1 MRKTERFLLLGVWM
15 FVALIS
21 LSLTPLL
28 QHRMEAER
36 VPNGLSE
43 AYREFAVGY
52 DRDRIDA
59 QSILFPDLVM
69 KLQAREKPF
78 ALLRQKTSNCYSCV
92 LWNRDLALK
101 LLRGRSFSQQD
112 MERGANV
119 ALVSQKMESK
129 IVAQDG
135 VSSIELDGLVFEVI
149 GVFAAEEN
157 QVNPQPD
164 FILNGLSAHEM
175 LRMPYVDGIYCLDTD
190 EAQAA
195 LTELDAWCG
204 VTARKTAYQKTNE
217 EQWKDA
223 ASVTLLSVKLSAI
236 LSAFCVLAFC
246 VVVIL
251 WVRNL
256 RKELHVRRLC
266 GASRRRVDC
275 WLSGKYI
282 SAVMIGTLAALPL
295 VSLFRLD
302 WRAEC
307 MVLGASLL
315 IYGLVGLAAILLVNM
330 TEME

>member
-119 ALVSQKMESK
+119 ALVSQKMESWT
-129 IVAQDG
+129 V
-135 VSSIELDGLVFEVI
+135 LF
-149 GVFAAEEN
+149 
-157 QVNPQPD
+157 
-164 FILNGLSAHEM
+164 
-175 LRMPYVDGIYCLDTD
+175 LR
-190 EAQAA
+190 
-195 LTELDAWCG
+195 
-204 VTARKTAYQKTNE
+204 
-217 EQWKDA
+217 
-223 ASVTLLSVKLSAI
+223 
-236 LSAFCVLAFC
+236 
-246 VVVIL
+246 
-251 WVRNL
+251 
-256 RKELHVRRLC
+256 
-266 GASRRRVDC
+266 
-275 WLSGKYI
+275 
-282 SAVMIGTLAALPL
+282 
-295 VSLFRLD
+295 
-302 WRAEC
+302 
-307 MVLGASLL
+307 
-315 IYGLVGLAAILLVNM
+315 
-330 TEME
+330 